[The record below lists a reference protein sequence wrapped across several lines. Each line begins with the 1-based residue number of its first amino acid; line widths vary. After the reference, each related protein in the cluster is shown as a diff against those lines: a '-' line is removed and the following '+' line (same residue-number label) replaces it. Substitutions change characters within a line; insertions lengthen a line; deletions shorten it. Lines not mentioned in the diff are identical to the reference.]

1 MHANMVGDNFF
12 QSTKLPSIPC
22 PALSVFI
29 AWLNLDLGIET
40 YFTDGLNPW
49 FLGNMHMAA
58 VCVCLYGGNTQ
69 YTFHLHT
76 SKTHHIY
83 VYIISLRR
91 WSLYSTL

>member
-49 FLGNMHMAA
+49 LLGNMHMATG
-58 VCVCLYGGNTQ
+58 CVSCLHLDHHCIHSCYFPIVGNSVQ
-69 YTFHLHT
+69 VL
-76 SKTHHIY
+76 
-83 VYIISLRR
+83 
-91 WSLYSTL
+91 